1 LVNFTIRNLKSRSI
15 GVTMETLIQ
24 DLRYAVRAMFKHPGF
39 SAIAIVSLALGIG
52 ANTSIFSVV
61 NALLLKPL
69 PYTDPDQLAQVFRQT
84 EEPGKGSQ
92 ASELWSYPKFTSLRD
107 NSESF
112 EQVAAVSNQNFAV
125 TDSDN
130 PERLST
136 EIVSAS
142 YFPMLGVEAAIG
154 RTFTADEDQ
163 APGANA
169 VALIGH
175 GLWQRRFGSDSGVIG
190 ATISLN
196 KVPLTIVG
204 VLPEGF
210 KGQKGTA
217 EVWTPMMMAPQ
228 LTFPRR
234 LAVPFAHWTEVI
246 GRLKP
251 GINLAHAQNEMK
263 IVAAKIGEAIPVP
276 PQLAGKAP
284 SESIRLISLKE
295 AKLDPAIGRS
305 FIVLFGAVGFVLL
318 IACVNIAN
326 LLLGRSVSRQRE
338 IAIRMALGASRRR
351 LIRQLLTESVLL
363 AFAGGLAGLLVALWG
378 VEVLSTFK
386 PAAQLQPGSY
396 LKVLDFSQAN
406 IDGQVLAFNV
416 LLSIVTGVIFGLL
429 PALQASRADVSGA
442 LKEGTSGFNERSRTL
457 RRLSPRNLLAM
468 TEIALALV
476 LLIGAGLMIRSF
488 ARLQGLQIGF
498 SPDHVMTMRVEL
510 PKYKPG
516 AEVAFDEQL
525 LSRVTALPGVEAA
538 TVASATPLSNNSA
551 GAIMR
556 IKGQLEG
563 ETDDRSV
570 GLQSVG
576 SDYFKTL
583 RVPLLRGRTFNEQD
597 RAGAKLVAII
607 NETTAQ
613 TFWPD
618 QDPIGKEIWV
628 SIGWNRNEYGE
639 VVGIVGDVKYGKVEE
654 AFKPQVYL
662 PFTQPTEPASFVL
675 VRTTNDPT
683 QVVSAVRREILTLD
697 QNVPIFDIRTMEDR
711 SADATSRTRFSALLL
726 GIFSSFALA
735 LAAVGIYGVM
745 AYAVAGRT
753 REIGVR
759 MALGAQPRN
768 VLALVMRDGIF
779 VIVAGVAVGIGG
791 ALAATRVLGSQ
802 LYGVG
807 TTDVP
812 TFALVSLLFAAVAL
826 LASYIPARRAMKV
839 DPMVAL
845 RYE

>member
-1 LVNFTIRNLKSRSI
+1 
-15 GVTMETLIQ
+15 METLFQ
-24 DLRYAVRAMFKHPGF
+24 DLRYALRAMFNSPGF

-69 PYTDPDQLAQVFRQT
+69 PYPNPDRLAQVFRQI
-84 EEPGKGSQ
+84 EQPGEGSQ
-92 ASELWSYPKFTSLRD
+92 ASELWSYPKFTALRD

-112 EQVAAVSNQNFAV
+112 EQVAAVSSQNFAV
-125 TDSDN
+125 TDSDS

-142 YFPMLGVEAAIG
+142 YFPLLGVDASIG
-154 RTFTADEDQ
+154 RTFIADEDQ
-163 APGANA
+163 TPGANP

-175 GLWQRRFGSDSGVIG
+175 GLWQRRFGSNAGVIG
-190 ATISLN
+190 TTISLN

-234 LAVPFAHWTEVI
+234 LATPFAHWTEVI

-251 GINLAHAQNEMK
+251 GINLTQAQNEME

-276 PQLAGKAP
+276 PQLKGKSP
-284 SESIRLISLKE
+284 SEYIKLTSLKE

-305 FIVLFGAVGFVLL
+305 FMVLFGAVGFVLL

-338 IAIRMALGASRRR
+338 IAIRMALGASRSR
-351 LIRQLLTESVLL
+351 LIRQLLTESLLL
-363 AFAGGLAGLLVALWG
+363 ALVGGLAGLLVALWG

-386 PAAQLQPGSY
+386 PAAQLQPRSY
-396 LKVLDFSQAN
+396 LKMLDFSQAN

-416 LLSIVTGVIFGLL
+416 LLSILTGVIFGLL
-429 PALQASRADVSGA
+429 PALQAARADVSGA
-442 LKEGTSGFNERSRTL
+442 LKEGASGSNQRFRTL
-457 RRLSPRNLLAM
+457 GSLGPRNLLAM

-476 LLIGAGLMIRSF
+476 LLIGAGLMLRSF

-498 SPDHVMTMRVEL
+498 SPDNVMTMRVEL
-510 PKYKPG
+510 PRYKPE

-525 LSRVTALPGVEAA
+525 LARVSTLPGVEAA

-556 IKGQLEG
+556 IKGQLDG
-563 ETDDRSV
+563 ETDD
-570 GLQSVG
+570 QSVG
-576 SDYFKTL
+576 IHSVGPDYFKTL

-607 NETTAQ
+607 NESTAQ
-613 TFWPD
+613 KFWPD
-618 QDPIGKEIWV
+618 QDPIGKEMWV
-628 SIGWNRNEYGE
+628 SIGWDRSEYGE
-639 VVGIVGDVKYGKVEE
+639 VIGVVGDVKYGQVEE
-654 AFKPQVYL
+654 PFKPQVYL
-662 PFTQPTEPASFVL
+662 PYTQPTEPASFVL
-675 VRTTNDPT
+675 VRTFNDPA
-683 QVVSAVRREILTLD
+683 QIVSAVRREILTLD
-697 QNVPIFDIRTMEDR
+697 QNVPIFDIRTLEDR
-711 SADATSRTRFSALLL
+711 GADATSRTRFSALLL

-768 VLALVMRDGIF
+768 VLALVMRNAIIVTGSGIALG
-779 VIVAGVAVGIGG
+779 IAGAF
-791 ALAATRVLGSQ
+791 AATRVLGSQ

-812 TFALVSLLFAAVAL
+812 TFAAVSLLFAAVAL

-845 RYE
+845 RYQ

>member
-1 LVNFTIRNLKSRSI
+1 L
-15 GVTMETLIQ
+15 
-24 DLRYAVRAMFKHPGF
+24 
-39 SAIAIVSLALGIG
+39 
-52 ANTSIFSVV
+52 
-61 NALLLKPL
+61 
-69 PYTDPDQLAQVFRQT
+69 
-84 EEPGKGSQ
+84 
-92 ASELWSYPKFTSLRD
+92 
-107 NSESF
+107 
-112 EQVAAVSNQNFAV
+112 
-125 TDSDN
+125 
-130 PERLST
+130 
-136 EIVSAS
+136 
-142 YFPMLGVEAAIG
+142 LGVQAAIG
-154 RTFTADEDQ
+154 RTFTAEEDQ
-163 APGANA
+163 NPGANP

-175 GLWQRRFGSDSGVIG
+175 GLWQRRFGGNPGVIG
-190 ATISLN
+190 TTISLN
-196 KVPLTIVG
+196 TVPLTIVG

-217 EVWTPMMMAPQ
+217 EVWAPMMMAPQ
-228 LTFPRR
+228 LTLPRR
-234 LAVPFAHWTEVI
+234 LVVPFAHWTEVI
-246 GRLKP
+246 GRLQP
-251 GINLAHAQNEMK
+251 GINLAQAQNEMK
-263 IVAAKIGEAIPVP
+263 IVAAKIREAIPVS
-276 PQLAGKAP
+276 PQLAGSAP
-284 SESIRLISLKE
+284 AESIKLTSLKE
-295 AKLDPAIGRS
+295 AKLDPAIRRS

-326 LLLGRSVSRQRE
+326 LLLGRGVSRQRE

-363 AFAGGLAGLLVALWG
+363 AFVGGLAGLLVSLWG

-386 PAAQLQPGSY
+386 PAAQLQPGTY
-396 LKVLDFSQAN
+396 LKVLDFSQAS

-416 LLSIVTGVIFGLL
+416 LLSILTGVIFGML

-442 LKEGTSGFNERSRTL
+442 LKEGATGSDQRLRTL

-488 ARLQGLQIGF
+488 ARLQGLHIGF

-510 PKYKPG
+510 PKYKPE
-516 AEVAFDEQL
+516 AEVAFDKQL
-525 LSRVTALPGVEAA
+525 LARITALPGVEAT

-563 ETDDRSV
+563 EVDDRSV
-570 GLQSVG
+570 GIQSVG
-576 SDYFKTL
+576 PDYFKTL
-583 RVPLLRGRTFNEQD
+583 RVPLLRGRTFDEQD

-607 NETTAQ
+607 NESTARK
-613 TFWPD
+613 FWPD
-618 QDPIGKEIWV
+618 QDPIGKELWV
-628 SIGWNRNEYGE
+628 SIGWDKNEYGE

-654 AFKPQVYL
+654 GFKPQVYL
-662 PFTQPTEPASFVL
+662 PYTQPTEPASFVL
-675 VRTTNDPT
+675 ARTTDDPT
-683 QVVSAVRREILTLD
+683 RIVSAIRREILTLD

-726 GIFSSFALA
+726 GIFSSLALA
-735 LAAVGIYGVM
+735 LAAVGTYGVM
-745 AYAVAGRT
+745 ANAVAGRT

-768 VLALVMRDGIF
+768 VLALVMRDGIM
-779 VIVAGVAVGIGG
+779 VTGAGVALGIAG

-802 LYGVG
+802 LYGIE
-807 TTDVP
+807 TTDAP
-812 TFALVSLLFAAVAL
+812 TFAAVSMLFAAVAL

>member
-1 LVNFTIRNLKSRSI
+1 
-15 GVTMETLIQ
+15 METLIQ
-24 DLRYAVRAMFKHPGF
+24 DVRYAVRAMLKSPGF
-39 SAIAIVSLALGIG
+39 TAVAIVSLALGIG

-61 NALLLKPL
+61 NTLLLKPL
-69 PYTDPDQLAQVFRQT
+69 PYKNPDQLAQVFRQID
-84 EEPGKGSQ
+84 EPGKGIE
-92 ASELWSYPKFTSLRD
+92 ASELWSYPKFVALRD
-107 NSESF
+107 NNNSF
-112 EQVAAVSNQNFAV
+112 EQVAAASNQNFAV
-125 TDSDN
+125 TDSEN

-136 EIVSAS
+136 EMVSAS
-142 YFPMLGVEAAIG
+142 YFPVLGVEAAIG
-154 RTFTADEDQ
+154 RTFTAEEDQ
-163 APGANA
+163 TPGGHP

-175 GLWQRRFGSDSGVIG
+175 GLWQRRFGFDSSVIG
-190 ATISLN
+190 KTISLN

-234 LAVPFAHWTEVI
+234 LAVAFANWTEVI

-251 GINLAHAQNEMK
+251 GVSLAQAQNEMGMVSAK
-263 IVAAKIGEAIPVP
+263 IVEAIPVP
-276 PQLAGKAP
+276 AQLAGKLP
-284 SESIRLISLKE
+284 SESIKLTSLKE

-305 FIVLFGAVGFVLL
+305 FLVLFGAVGFVLL
-318 IACVNIAN
+318 IACVNVAN
-326 LLLGRSVSRQRE
+326 LLLGRSVSRQKE
-338 IAIRMALGASRRR
+338 IAIRMALGASRGR

-386 PAAQLQPGSY
+386 PAAQLQHGSY
-396 LKVLDFSQAN
+396 LKVLDFSKAN
-406 IDGQVLAFNV
+406 IDGPVLAFNL
-416 LLSIVTGVIFGLL
+416 LLSILTGLIFGLL

-442 LKEGTSGFNERSRTL
+442 LKEGVTGFSEKARTL
-457 RRLSPRNLLAM
+457 RGLSPRNLLAM

-488 ARLQGLQIGF
+488 ARLQSLQIGF

-510 PKYKPG
+510 PRYRPE

-525 LSRVTALPGVEAA
+525 LARVSALPGVESAS
-538 TVASATPLSNNSA
+538 VASATPLSNNSA
-551 GAIMR
+551 VTIMR
-556 IKGQLEG
+556 IKGQADG
-563 ETDDRSV
+563 EMDDPSI

-576 SDYFKTL
+576 PDYFSTL
-583 RVPLLRGRTFNEQD
+583 RVPLLRGRSFDERD
-597 RAGAKLVAII
+597 RAGARLVAII
-607 NETTAQ
+607 NESAARK
-613 TFWPD
+613 FWPNE
-618 QDPIGKEIWV
+618 DPIGKEIWLG
-628 SIGWNRNEYGE
+628 IGWERNDYGE
-639 VVGIVGDVKYGKVEE
+639 IVGIVGDVKYGKVEE

-662 PFTQPTEPASFVL
+662 PYTQPTEPASFVM
-675 VRTTNDPT
+675 VRTANDPK
-683 QVVSAVRREILTLD
+683 QIVSAVRREILALD
-697 QNVPIFDIRTMEDR
+697 KNVPIFDVRTMEDR
-711 SADATSRTRFSALLL
+711 GADATSRTRFSALLL
-726 GIFSSFALA
+726 GIFSSLALV

-745 AYAVAGRT
+745 SYAVSGRT

-759 MALGAQPRN
+759 MALGAQPRD
-768 VLALVMRDGIF
+768 VVTLVMRDA
-779 VIVAGVAVGIGG
+779 IVVTLAGVALGLAG

-807 TTDVP
+807 TTDAL
-812 TFALVSLLFAAVAL
+812 TFAAVSLLLAAVAL
-826 LASYIPARRAMKV
+826 MASYIPARRAMKV

>member
-1 LVNFTIRNLKSRSI
+1 
-15 GVTMETLIQ
+15 METLFQ
-24 DLRYAVRAMFKHPGF
+24 DLRYAVRAMFKSPGF

-69 PYTDPDQLAQVFRQT
+69 PYTNPDQLAQVFRQS
-84 EEPGKGSQ
+84 EEPGKGFQ
-92 ASELWSYPKFTSLRD
+92 ASELWSYPKFTALRD

-112 EQVAAVSNQNFAV
+112 DQLAAVSNQNFAV

-142 YFPMLGVEAAIG
+142 YFPLLGVKAAIG
-154 RTFTADEDQ
+154 RTFAADEDQ
-163 APGANA
+163 TPGANP

-175 GLWQRRFGSDSGVIG
+175 GLWQRRFGSNSGVIG
-190 ATISLN
+190 TTISLN

-251 GINLAHAQNEMK
+251 GINLAQAQNEMK

-276 PQLAGKAP
+276 PQLAGKSP
-284 SESIRLISLKE
+284 SESIKLTSLKE

-305 FIVLFGAVGFVLL
+305 FVVLFGAVGFVLL

-416 LLSIVTGVIFGLL
+416 LLSILIGVIFGLL

-442 LKEGTSGFNERSRTL
+442 LKEGASGSSDRFRTF

-498 SPDHVMTMRVEL
+498 SPEHVMTLRVEL
-510 PKYKPG
+510 PKYKPE

-525 LSRVTALPGVEAA
+525 LARLTALPGVEEA

-551 GAIMR
+551 GTIMR
-556 IKGQLEG
+556 VKGQLED
-563 ETDDRSV
+563 EVDDRSV

-576 SDYFKTL
+576 PDYFETL

-607 NETTAQ
+607 NESTAQ
-613 TFWPD
+613 KFWPD
-618 QDPIGKEIWV
+618 QDPIGKEMWV
-628 SIGWNRNEYGE
+628 SIGWDRNEYGE
-639 VVGIVGDVKYGKVEE
+639 VVGIVGDVKYGKIEE

-662 PFTQPTEPASFVL
+662 PYTQPTEPASFVL
-675 VRTTNDPT
+675 VRTANDPT
-683 QVVSAVRREILTLD
+683 QIVSAVRREILTLD
-697 QNVPIFDIRTMEDR
+697 QNVPIFDIKTMEDR

-726 GIFSSFALA
+726 GIFSGLALA

-768 VLALVMRDGIF
+768 VLALVMRDAIIVTGSGI
-779 VIVAGVAVGIGG
+779 ALGIAG

-812 TFALVSLLFAAVAL
+812 TFAAVSMLFAAVAL
-826 LASYIPARRAMKV
+826 LASYVPARRAMKV